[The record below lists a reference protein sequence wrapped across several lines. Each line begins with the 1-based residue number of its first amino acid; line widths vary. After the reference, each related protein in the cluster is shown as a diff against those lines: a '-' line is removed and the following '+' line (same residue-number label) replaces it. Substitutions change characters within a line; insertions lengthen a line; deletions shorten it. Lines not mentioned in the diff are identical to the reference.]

1 MSTKKELIYT
11 VFEKLKINSDDM
23 DITEEFISSL
33 IDSKRAMLI
42 KQRLEKSPWA
52 TNPEIMQEICM
63 ELENVS
69 VIDGMTCFGKIL
81 RTKNPLPKSIKVKGK
96 MGPVTVRRMDRVSLL
111 INTVPLERLPFVG
124 YNSFISAMV
133 YAAQDYDGR
142 LYLVSN
148 QKKHH
153 LLEMIKVADVFETPD
168 KADKYSCQSEPSD
181 INCDPWDKD
190 YPIEDSMKD
199 DLINMIVKELSP
211 TLGIPDDPDNDAD
224 GDRG

>member
-1 MSTKKELIYT
+1 MSTKRELIYT

-23 DITEEFISSL
+23 DITEEFVSSL

-42 KQRLEKSPWA
+42 KQKLDKTPWA
-52 TNPEIMQEICM
+52 TNPEIIQEICM
-63 ELENVS
+63 DLENID

-96 MGPVTVRRMDRVSLL
+96 MGPITVRRMDRVSLL
-111 INTVPLERLPFVG
+111 INTIPLERLPFVG
-124 YNSFISAMV
+124 YNSFISAMI

-148 QKKHH
+148 QKNHH
-153 LLEMIKVADVFETPD
+153 LLESIKVADVFETPD
-168 KADKYSCQSEPSD
+168 KASELKCITSGDIESCE
-181 INCDPWDKD
+181 PWDED

-199 DLINMIVKELSP
+199 DLINLIVRELSP
-211 TLGIPDDPDNDAD
+211 TLGIPDDSNNDSD